1 MNPAQFA
8 SWDKRFFPSYTPKE
22 MLELGVFEGKYL
34 NAIRH
39 KYPIGWFTNAK
50 LSNRPNP
57 SLNLYG
63 VKSRLSLSHW
73 KEKGWITNHDPLGW
87 FEWYCNYY
95 MGRRCPD
102 DDRQIKRWIGV
113 VARHGAQVTQASKN
127 GRLKQKQALLQWAW
141 NWEDSINSMATK
153 YKNLEHLANS

>member
-1 MNPAQFA
+1 MNSIQFA

-39 KYPIGWFTNAK
+39 KYPLDWFANAK

-57 SLNLYG
+57 SLNHYG

-73 KEKGWITNHDPLGW
+73 KEKGWITKYDPLGW

-95 MGRRCPD
+95 TGRRCPD

-113 VARHGAQVTQASKN
+113 VTRHGAQVTQVSKN

-141 NWEDSINSMATK
+141 NWEDSINSVTTK